1 MEGIKHIIKRDGRT
15 VDFDSSKI
23 SDAIYKAAEVLG
35 GQDRD
40 TANYLSRQ
48 VELYLVEVCH
58 NETPTVEQ
66 IQDAVEK
73 VLIENGH
80 ARTAKEFILYRAE
93 RTRIREMNTRLMK
106 IYEDLTFKEAKD
118 NDTKRENANIDGDTA
133 MGTMLKYGSEGAKI
147 FDDMFVLKPEHSQ
160 AHKDGDI
167 HIHDLDFLTLTTTCC
182 QIDIEKL
189 FKGGFSTG
197 HGHLREPND
206 IQSYSA
212 LACIAIQSNQND
224 QHGGQSIPDFDYGMA
239 NGVVK
244 TYRKLYWTNLGKML
258 NLLFDIEDGV
268 EKMKEIGARIME
280 ENGIWPII
288 ADDNGYKELER
299 EHLKKVV
306 DEKFIDR
313 LQNKSTA
320 YALKEVDRATFQ
332 AMEAFIHNLNTMHSR
347 AGAQVPFSSINFG
360 TDTSPEGRMIIKNIL
375 LSIDAGLGHGETAIF
390 PVAIFKVKEGVNYNP
405 EDPNYDMFQ
414 LAMKVSAKRLFPNF
428 AFIDAPF
435 NLQYYREGDPNT
447 EVAYMGCRTRVI
459 GNVYDPSRQVVG
471 GRGNLSF
478 TSINLPRIAIKA
490 HGDVEWFFEEL
501 ERKVQLCIDQLMERY
516 KIQAAKKVKNF
527 PFLMGQGVWID
538 SDNLTEEDTVGEV
551 LKHGTLSVGYIGLAE
566 ALKALIGAHHGET
579 EEAQTLGLEI
589 IGYMRKLLDEESK
602 RTGFNYTLLATPA
615 EGLSGRFVRI
625 DRAKYGVI
633 EGVTD
638 RDYYTNSFHV
648 PVYYDI
654 NAFDKIKREAPYH
667 ALSNAGHISYV
678 EMDGDP
684 TKNLEAFEQVV
695 RCMKEAGIGYGSIN
709 HPVDR
714 DPVCGYTGII
724 DNQCP
729 CCGRIEDDGDLGFE
743 RVRRI
748 TGYLVGTMDKWN
760 DAKTAEEKD
769 RVKHSM
775 ETPPEEIR

>member
-1 MEGIKHIIKRDGRT
+1 MDGIKQIIKRDGRT
-15 VDFDSSKI
+15 VDFDISKI

-35 GQDRD
+35 GSDRD

-66 IQDAVEK
+66 IQDVVEK

-93 RTRIREMNTRLMK
+93 RTRVREMNTRLMK

-147 FDDMFVLKPEHSQ
+147 FDEMFVLKPEHSK
-160 AHKDGDI
+160 AHKEGDI

-189 FKGGFSTG
+189 FKDGFSTG

-239 NGVVK
+239 GGIRK
-244 TYRKLYWTNLGKML
+244 TYRKLYWTNMGKML

-268 EKMKEIGARIME
+268 EKMKEIGAQIME
-280 ENGIWPII
+280 ENGIYPII
-288 ADDNGYKELER
+288 ADDNGYKERER
-299 EHLKKVV
+299 ELLKKII
-306 DEKFIDR
+306 DEKFIER
-313 LQNKSTA
+313 LQKKSTT
-320 YALKEVDRATFQ
+320 YALQEVDRSTYQ

-360 TDTSPEGRMIIKNIL
+360 TDTSPEGRMVIKNIL
-375 LSIDAGLGHGETAIF
+375 LSIEAGLGHGETAIF
-390 PVAIFKVKEGVNYNP
+390 PVSIFKVKEGINYNP
-405 EDPNYDMFQ
+405 EDPNYDMFK

-435 NLQYYREGDPNT
+435 NLQYYKEGDPNT
-447 EVAYMGCRTRVI
+447 EIAYMGCRTRVI
-459 GNVYDPSRQVVG
+459 CNVHDPSRQVVG

-501 ERKVQLCIDQLMERY
+501 ERKIRLCMDQLMERY
-516 KIQAAKKVKNF
+516 KIQAAKKVKNY

-538 SDNLTEEDTVGEV
+538 SDKLSEEDEVGEV
-551 LKHGTLSVGYIGLAE
+551 LKHGTLSVGFIGLAE
-566 ALKALIGAHHGET
+566 CLKALIGAHQGET
-579 EEAQTLGLEI
+579 DEAQTLGLEI
-589 IGYMRKLLDEESK
+589 IGFMRKLMDEESRK
-602 RTGFNYTLLATPA
+602 TGFNYTLLATPA

-638 RDYYTNSFHV
+638 RDYYTNSFHI
-648 PVYYDI
+648 PVYFNI
-654 NAFDKIKREAPYH
+654 NAFEKIKREAPYH
-667 ALSNAGHISYV
+667 ALTNAGHISYI
-678 EMDGDP
+678 ELDGDP

-695 RCMKEAGIGYGSIN
+695 RCMKESGIGYGSIN

-714 DPVCGYTGII
+714 DPCCGYTGII

-729 CCGRIEDDGDLGFE
+729 CCGRVEGDGDIGFE
-743 RVRRI
+743 RIRRI

-769 RVKHSM
+769 RVKHSLGTDM
-775 ETPPEEIR
+775 ESL